1 MSKVNLD
8 SIFNVGKES
17 LTVSNRTGA
26 TIYKNELFEGLN
38 PTEKKSLRIK
48 LRRRKDAFISTYLQ
62 VKNNETKL
70 NQLKKDWLDYSK
82 LVYTDVTK
90 IIDNNATSENIKY
103 ALEFINAM
111 QEKEKATEKKAANKS
126 K

>member
-1 MSKVNLD
+1 MKNLN
-8 SIFNVGKES
+8 SIFEVGKES
-17 LTVSNRTGA
+17 LTTTNRTGA

-38 PTEKKSLRIK
+38 PSEKKSLRIK

-62 VKNNETKL
+62 IKNNETKL
-70 NQLKKDWLDYSK
+70 NQLKKDWNDYSK

-90 IIDNNATSENIKY
+90 IIDNNATSDNIKY
-103 ALEFINAM
+103 ALDFIDAM
-111 QEKEKATEKKAANKS
+111 SEKETKKETKKS